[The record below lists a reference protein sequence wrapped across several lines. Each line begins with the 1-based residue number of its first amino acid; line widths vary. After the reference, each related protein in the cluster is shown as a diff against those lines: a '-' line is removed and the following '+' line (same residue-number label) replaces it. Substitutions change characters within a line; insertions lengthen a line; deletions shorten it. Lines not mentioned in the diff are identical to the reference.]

1 MTKLILHPSHH
12 FKSLK
17 RYIITMILLATT
29 QFFWGCIIFFLNQKE
44 EFQKLYLNFFYNENI
59 YILFNIYSMYS
70 ILHSL
75 YIILACF
82 LSYFLRSKNWF
93 RSAILF
99 NLIPFVGFLFGII
112 QIPVSIFL
120 FKKINSKDW
129 NDFFKH
135 YDSFS
140 SMQL

>member
-1 MTKLILHPSHH
+1 MKKLLLHPSHH
-12 FKSLK
+12 FKLLK
-17 RYIITMILLATT
+17 RYILIMILLGII
-29 QFFWGCIIFFLNQKE
+29 QFFWGSVIFFLNQKE
-44 EFQKLYLNFFYNENI
+44 EFQKFYLNYFYNENI

-75 YIILACF
+75 YILLASF

-99 NLIPFVGFLFGII
+99 NFFPFVGFLFGII

-129 NDFFKH
+129 DDFFKH

-140 SMQL
+140 SMHL